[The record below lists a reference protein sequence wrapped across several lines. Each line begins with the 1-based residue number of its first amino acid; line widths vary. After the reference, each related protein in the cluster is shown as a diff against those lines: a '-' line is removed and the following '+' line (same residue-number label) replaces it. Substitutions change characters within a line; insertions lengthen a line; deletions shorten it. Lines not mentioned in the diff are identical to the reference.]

1 MIATQRRQ
9 EAKREQIRTAAEQ
22 LFLDKGFGET
32 SMDAVT
38 AAAGVSKQT
47 LYRYYETKA
56 ALFADV
62 LGQLIAEPVPPV
74 KDPPT
79 GSQLRTRANLKTL
92 LTGLSQDYL
101 ARILEARQL
110 ALLRVVIAEGSRF
123 PELTESFRSTLPAVG
138 GAIFLAALERGRAA
152 GLIANWVDVRTAAR
166 AFAGLLMM
174 FILRDGLLAT
184 EPTLPSRQRV
194 AEMVQIFV
202 DGVGVTRRKGN
213 G

>member
-1 MIATQRRQ
+1 MIVAQRRH
-9 EAKREQIRTAAEQ
+9 EAKREQIRTAAQQ
-22 LFLDKGFGET
+22 LFLDTGFGET

-62 LGQLIAEPVPPV
+62 LGQLIAEPGPLL

-79 GSQLRTRANLKTL
+79 GSRLRTKANLKTL
-92 LTGLSQDYL
+92 LTSLSQDYL
-101 ARILEARQL
+101 ARILEPRQV

-138 GAIFLAALERGRAA
+138 GAIFIDALERGRAA
-152 GLIANWVDVRTAAR
+152 GLIADWVDVRTAAR
-166 AFAGLLMM
+166 AFAGLLMT

-184 EPTLPSRQRV
+184 EPKLPSRQRV

-202 DGVGVTRRKGN
+202 DGVGVPRTTGD

>member
-1 MIATQRRQ
+1 MIVAQRRQ
-9 EAKREQIRTAAEQ
+9 EAKREQIRTAAEK
-22 LFLDKGFGET
+22 LFLDSGFGET

-56 ALFADV
+56 VLFADV
-62 LGQLIAEPVPPV
+62 LGQLIAEPGPLL

-79 GSQLRTRANLKTL
+79 GSRLRTKANLKTL
-92 LTGLSQDYL
+92 LTSLSQDYL
-101 ARILEARQL
+101 ARILEPRQV

-138 GAIFLAALERGRAA
+138 GAIFIAALDRSRAA
-152 GLIANWVDVRTAAR
+152 GLIADWVDVRTAAR
-166 AFAGLLMM
+166 AFAGLLMT

-184 EPTLPSRQRV
+184 EPKLPSRQRV
-194 AEMVQIFV
+194 AEIVQIFV
-202 DGVGVTRRKGN
+202 DGVGAQPRKGN

>member
-9 EAKREQIRTAAEQ
+9 EAKREQIRTAAQQ

-32 SMDAVT
+32 SMDSVT

-56 ALFADV
+56 VLFADV
-62 LGQLIAEPVPPV
+62 LGQLIAEPGPLL

-79 GSQLRTRANLKTL
+79 GSRLRTKANLKTL
-92 LTGLSQDYL
+92 LTSLSQDYL
-101 ARILEARQL
+101 ARILEPRQV

-138 GAIFLAALERGRAA
+138 GAIFIAALERGRAA
-152 GLIANWVDVRTAAR
+152 GLIADWVDVRTAAR
-166 AFAGLLMM
+166 AFAGLLMT

-184 EPTLPSRQRV
+184 EPKLPSRQRV

-202 DGVGVTRRKGN
+202 DGVGAQPRKGN

>member
-1 MIATQRRQ
+1 MITTVRRQ
-9 EAKREQIRTAAEQ
+9 EAKREQIRTAAER

-47 LYRYYETKA
+47 LYRYYDTKA

-62 LGQLIAEPVPPV
+62 LGQLITEPAPPLV
-74 KDPPT
+74 HSPAPPRIR
-79 GSQLRTRANLKTL
+79 SKVDLKTH
-92 LTGLSQDYL
+92 LTNLSQDYL
-101 ARILEARQL
+101 ARVLEPRQL

-138 GAIFLAALERGRAA
+138 GAIFMAALQRAREA
-152 GLIANWVDVRTAAR
+152 GLIADWVELLPAAR

-174 FILRDGLLAT
+174 FILRDGLLA
-184 EPTLPSRQRV
+184 PVPKLPSRQQV
-194 AEMVQIFV
+194 ATMVQFFV
-202 DGVGVTRRKGN
+202 DGVGAGPRGRDA
-213 G
+213 

>member
-9 EAKREQIRTAAEQ
+9 EAKREQIRTAAQQ

-32 SMDAVT
+32 SMDSVT

-56 ALFADV
+56 VLFADV
-62 LGQLIAEPVPPV
+62 LGQLIAEPGPLL

-79 GSQLRTRANLKTL
+79 GSRLRTKANLKTL
-92 LTGLSQDYL
+92 LTSLSQDYL
-101 ARILEARQL
+101 ARILEPRQV

-138 GAIFLAALERGRAA
+138 GAIFIAALERGRAA
-152 GLIANWVDVRTAAR
+152 GLIADWVDVRTAAR
-166 AFAGLLMM
+166 AFAGLLMT

-184 EPTLPSRQRV
+184 EPKLPSRQRV

-202 DGVGVTRRKGN
+202 DGVGAPRRKGD

>member
-9 EAKREQIRTAAEQ
+9 EAKREQIRTAAQQ

-32 SMDAVT
+32 SMDSVT

-56 ALFADV
+56 VLFADV
-62 LGQLIAEPVPPV
+62 LGQLIAEPGPLLTER
-74 KDPPT
+74 PT
-79 GSQLRTRANLKTL
+79 GSRLRTKANLKTL
-92 LTGLSQDYL
+92 LTSLSQDYL
-101 ARILEARQL
+101 ARILEPRQV

-138 GAIFLAALERGRAA
+138 GAIFIAALDRGRAA
-152 GLIANWVDVRTAAR
+152 GLIADWVDVRTAAR
-166 AFAGLLMM
+166 AFAGLLMT

-184 EPTLPSRQRV
+184 EPKLPSRQRV

-202 DGVGVTRRKGN
+202 DGVGAPRRKGD

>member
-9 EAKREQIRTAAEQ
+9 EAKREQIRTAAEH
-22 LFLDKGFGET
+22 LFLDSGFGET

-47 LYRYYETKA
+47 LYRYYKTKA

-62 LGQLIAEPVPPV
+62 LGQLIAEPEPLV
-74 KDPPT
+74 KDLPAK
-79 GSQLRTRANLKTL
+79 SHLRTRANLKTL
-92 LTGLSQDYL
+92 LTSLSQDYL
-101 ARILEARQL
+101 ARVLEPRQL
-110 ALLRVVIAEGSRF
+110 ALLRIVIAEGSRF

-138 GAIFLAALERGRAA
+138 GAIFVAALERGRAA
-152 GLIANWVDVRTAAR
+152 GLIAGWVDVSTAAR

-174 FILRDGLLAT
+174 FILRDGLLTT
-184 EPTLPSRQRV
+184 EPKQPSRPQV
-194 AEMVQIFV
+194 AEMVQIFI
-202 DGVGVTRRKGN
+202 DGVGAQPRKRN

>member
-1 MIATQRRQ
+1 MITPQRRQ

-22 LFLDKGFGET
+22 LFLDSGFGET

-62 LGQLIAEPVPPV
+62 LGQLIAEPEPFLNN
-74 KDPPT
+74 PPT
-79 GSQLRTRANLKTL
+79 GLRLRSRANLKTL
-92 LTGLSQDYL
+92 LTSLSQDYL
-101 ARILEARQL
+101 GRVLEPRQL
-110 ALLRVVIAEGSRF
+110 ALLRVVIAEGNRF

-138 GAIFLAALERGRAA
+138 GAIFIAALERGRAA
-152 GLIANWVDVRTAAR
+152 GLIADWVDVRTAAR
-166 AFAGLLMM
+166 AFAGLLMT
-174 FILRDGLLAT
+174 FIIRDGLLAT
-184 EPTLPSRQRV
+184 APKLPSRQQV

-202 DGVGVTRRKGN
+202 DGVGAQPRTRN

>member
-22 LFLDKGFGET
+22 LFLDRGFGEA

-47 LYRYYETKA
+47 LYRYYKTKA

-62 LGQLIAEPVPPV
+62 LGQLIAEPGPIVTER
-74 KDPPT
+74 PT
-79 GSQLRTRANLKTL
+79 RSPLRTKANLKAL
-92 LTGLSQDYL
+92 LTNLSQDYL
-101 ARILEARQL
+101 ARILEPRQV

-138 GAIFLAALERGRAA
+138 GAIFIAALERGRAA
-152 GLIANWVDVRTAAR
+152 GLIADWVDVRTSAR

-184 EPTLPSRQRV
+184 EPKLPSRQQV

-202 DGVGVTRRKGN
+202 DGVGTQPWKRN